1 MELIEIASALWRY
14 LETKLTDSSAK
25 VVAVCFSLD
34 QAAPYRRCEST
45 AGSEG
50 IEASVVNPSGQRV
63 AFDCVSCIRHRFEK
77 DLIVG
82 VIVHEAGRN

>member
-1 MELIEIASALWRY
+1 MSSALWRY
-14 LETKLTDSSAK
+14 LETKLTDNSAK

-34 QAAPYRRCEST
+34 QTAPQRRGKPT

-63 AFDCVSCIRHRFEK
+63 AFDRISCIRHRFEK
-77 DLIVG
+77 DLIVR
-82 VIVHEAGRN
+82 VVVHRAGRN

>member
-1 MELIEIASALWRY
+1 MSSALWRY
-14 LETKLTDSSAK
+14 PETKLTDNSAK

-34 QAAPYRRCEST
+34 QTALHCRCEPM

-63 AFDCVSCIRHRFEK
+63 AFDRVSCIRHRFEK

-82 VIVHEAGRN
+82 VVVHGAGRN